1 MSTFAPLTE
10 IPDTYTTI
18 EAASEGLYKEKGS
31 RFLAFAYPVADAE
44 EVRQRME
51 ALKKRFYDARHHTYA
66 YVLGYRKEQF
76 RLNDDGEPSGTAG
89 RPIHGQIQ
97 ALDLTFTMV
106 AVVRYFGGIKLGTG
120 GLTKA
125 YKTAAAE
132 ALQAAT
138 TVCRPVLV
146 PLSIACGYDKLSLV
160 MRRLKEVQVSPQ
172 QPQMSDVCRL
182 EIAVPKAVVEAVCAL
197 NQEPGIKVEGAS

>member
-1 MSTFAPLTE
+1 MSTFAPLAE
-10 IPDTYTTI
+10 IPDTYATI
-18 EAASEGLYKEKGS
+18 ESASEGLYKEKGS
-31 RFLAFAYPVADAE
+31 RFLAFAYPVADVAE
-44 EVRQRME
+44 VKQRME
-51 ALKKRFYDARHHTYA
+51 ALKKQFYDARHHTYA
-66 YVLGYRKEQF
+66 YVLGYRKEEF

-97 ALDLTFTMV
+97 ALGLTFTMV

-138 TVCRPVLV
+138 LVCRPVLV
-146 PLSIACGYDKLSLV
+146 PLSIECGYDKLSLV

-172 QPQMSDVCRL
+172 QPQMADVCRL
-182 EIAVPKAVVEAVCAL
+182 DIAVPKAVVEAIRAL
-197 NQEPGIKVEGAS
+197 DQEPGIQVECR

>member
-1 MSTFAPLTE
+1 MSTFAPLAE
-10 IPDTYTTI
+10 IPDTYATI
-18 EAASEGLYKEKGS
+18 ESASEGLYKEKGS
-31 RFLAFAYPVADAE
+31 RFLAFAYPVADVAE
-44 EVRQRME
+44 VKQRME
-51 ALKKRFYDARHHTYA
+51 ALKKQFYDARHHTYA
-66 YVLGYRKEQF
+66 YVLGYRKEEF

-138 TVCRPVLV
+138 LVCRPVLV
-146 PLSIACGYDKLSLV
+146 PLSIECGYDKLSLV

-172 QPQMSDVCRL
+172 QPQMADVCRL
-182 EIAVPKAVVEAVCAL
+182 DIAVPKAVVEAIRAL
-197 NQEPGIKVEGAS
+197 DQEPGIQVECR

>member
-1 MSTFAPLTE
+1 MSTFAPLAE

-18 EAASEGLYKEKGS
+18 ESASEGLYKEKGS
-31 RFLAFAYPVADAE
+31 RFLAFAYPVADVAE
-44 EVRQRME
+44 VKQRME
-51 ALKKRFYDARHHTYA
+51 ALKKQFYDARHHTYA
-66 YVLGYRKEQF
+66 SVLGYRKEEF

-132 ALQAAT
+132 ALQAAAL
-138 TVCRPVLV
+138 VCRPVLV
-146 PLSIACGYDKLSLV
+146 PLSIACGYDQLSLV

-172 QPQMSDVCRL
+172 QPQMAEVCRL
-182 EIAVPKAVVEAVCAL
+182 EIAVPKAVVEAIRAL
-197 NQEPGIKVEGAS
+197 DQEPGITVELR

>member
-1 MSTFAPLTE
+1 MSTFAPLAE

-18 EAASEGLYKEKGS
+18 ERASEGLYKEKGS
-31 RFLAFAYPVADAE
+31 RFLAFAYPVADVAE
-44 EVRQRME
+44 VKQRMD
-51 ALKKRFYDARHHTYA
+51 ALKKQFYDARHHTYA
-66 YVLGYRKEQF
+66 YVLGYRKEEF

-138 TVCRPVLV
+138 LVCRPVLV
-146 PLSIACGYDKLSLV
+146 PLSIECGYDKLSLV

-172 QPQMSDVCRL
+172 QPQMADVCRL
-182 EIAVPKAVVEAVCAL
+182 EIAVPKAVVEAIRAL
-197 NQEPGIKVEGAS
+197 NQEPGISVVYM

>member
-18 EAASEGLYKEKGS
+18 AAASEGLYKEKGS

-89 RPIHGQIQ
+89 RPIYGQIQ

-182 EIAVPKAVVEAVCAL
+182 EIAVPKAVVEAIRAL
-197 NQEPGIKVEGAS
+197 NQEPGIQVQAVS

>member
-1 MSTFAPLTE
+1 MSTFAPLAE

-18 EAASEGLYKEKGS
+18 ENASEGLYKEKGS
-31 RFLAFAYPVADAE
+31 RFLAFAYPVADVAE
-44 EVRQRME
+44 VKQRME
-51 ALKKRFYDARHHTYA
+51 ALKKQFYDARHHTYA
-66 YVLGYRKEQF
+66 YVLGYRKEEF

-132 ALQAAT
+132 ALQAAAL
-138 TVCRPVLV
+138 VCRPVLV

-172 QPQMSDVCRL
+172 QPQMAEVCRL
-182 EIAVPKAVVEAVCAL
+182 EIAVPKAVVEAIRAL
-197 NQEPGIKVEGAS
+197 DQEPGITVELR

>member
-1 MSTFAPLTE
+1 MSTFAPLAE
-10 IPDTYTTI
+10 IPDTYRTI
-18 EAASEGLYKEKGS
+18 ESASEGLYKEKGS
-31 RFLAFAYPVADAE
+31 RFLAFAYPVADVAE
-44 EVRQRME
+44 VKQRMD
-51 ALKKRFYDARHHTYA
+51 ALKKQFYDARHHTYA
-66 YVLGYRKEQF
+66 YVLGYRKEEF

-132 ALQAAT
+132 ALQAAAL
-138 TVCRPVLV
+138 VCRPVLV

-172 QPQMSDVCRL
+172 QPQMAEVCRL
-182 EIAVPKAVVEAVCAL
+182 EIAVPKAVVEAIRAL
-197 NQEPGIKVEGAS
+197 DQEPGITVEFR